1 MTLAASIDTNIIYLI
16 AAAAYG
22 VFAWWN
28 DRRQKQALEEEE
40 KRHAQAQQNQ
50 QQGNQAPAVPTTTN
64 SEAERTRR
72 FLEALGVPTN
82 QLPPPPRPAP
92 APKPQPKPAS
102 PTMAPRPIAMPIP
115 QMPRPMTRPQPAPVY
130 TPPPKQ
136 VRPVVP
142 IPHIDEPLPAESRD
156 SGRIEEPAAAMSQIS
171 VDFARMH
178 AENVATAYLP
188 IDATGSAPTTRVEG
202 VHISV
207 RGLALRDLLRS
218 PEGLRTAFVMS
229 EVLGRPR
236 GE

>member
-1 MTLAASIDTNIIYLI
+1 MTLAASIDSNIIYLI

-28 DRRQKQALEEEE
+28 DRRQKKILEEEE
-40 KRHAQAQQNQ
+40 RRQAQTPTQHER
-50 QQGNQAPAVPTTTN
+50 QGTQPSAAPTMTN

-115 QMPRPMTRPQPAPVY
+115 RPMTRPEPAPVY
-130 TPPPKQ
+130 TPPPRPV
-136 VRPVVP
+136 VRPVQPVP
-142 IPHIDEPLPAESRD
+142 RFDEPLPAESRD
-156 SGRIEEPAAAMSQIS
+156 AGHLEVPAFATSEVAA
-171 VDFARMH
+171 DFARMH
-178 AENVATAYLP
+178 AEDKAAASLP
-188 IDATGSAPTTRVEG
+188 IDATGLAPTTRVEP
-202 VHISV
+202 VHVSIQ
-207 RGLALRDLLRS
+207 GLALRDLLRS
-218 PEGLRTAFVMS
+218 PENLRTAIVMS

>member
-1 MTLAASIDTNIIYLI
+1 MTLAASIDSNIIYLI

-28 DRRQKQALEEEE
+28 DRRQKKALEEEE
-40 KRHAQAQQNQ
+40 RRQAQLPQDQ
-50 QQGNQAPAVPTTTN
+50 SGSHEPIPPTTVN

-92 APKPQPKPAS
+92 APKPQPKLAS
-102 PTMAPRPIAMPIP
+102 PTMAPRPIAVPLP
-115 QMPRPMTRPQPAPVY
+115 PPMMRSQPTPVY
-130 TPPPKQ
+130 TPPPKP
-136 VRPVVP
+136 VRPVPPVP
-142 IPHIDEPLPAESRD
+142 HFDEPLPAESRD
-156 SGRIEEPAAAMSQIS
+156 PGHIEGPALAMSQIS

-178 AENVATAYLP
+178 AENVGAASSLP
-188 IDATGSAPTTRVEG
+188 LDATGSAPTTKVEP
-202 VHISV
+202 VHVSV
-207 RGLALRDLLRS
+207 QGLALRDLLRS

-229 EVLGRPR
+229 EVLGRPK